1 MRESDGMSDVTALD
15 AAALSAALE
24 AGTVGAAD
32 VMAAT
37 LDRIEQLNPK
47 VNAIVS
53 MRPREVLM
61 AEARAAERMPRR
73 GWLHGVPF
81 AVKDLVETAGIRTT
95 RGSPLLADHVPEV
108 DDILAARLRAAG
120 AILIGKTNVPE
131 FGLGSH
137 SYNPVHGT
145 TRNPYDLSRT
155 AGGSSGGA
163 AAALAARLVA
173 VADGSDFMG
182 SLRNPAAFCNVYGFR
197 PTFGRVPADPVG
209 DLFLHQFATNGPMA
223 RTPRDLA
230 LLLDTLA
237 GPDPRDPHALP
248 PHASFAEGLT
258 GDIRGCRIGWI
269 GDWGGHYPIEAGI
282 LPLCE
287 AALAVFAELGA
298 TVEPVTPGFDPT
310 RLWEAWLTL
319 RGFALTG
326 RLGSLVAD
334 PAKRPLLKP
343 EAVWEVESAAGL
355 TAADVLAAS
364 GVRSEWFACAAGLF
378 RQFDA
383 LVLPSAQV
391 FPVRCRLDLAARG
404 GRAAHGDLPPVD
416 GGGDPRL
423 LRRAAGAE
431 RSGGLFFRRPAHGDA
446 AHRAA
451 RRGCRDAAARRG
463 VPPGDGL
470 AGEAAADDLSVR
482 FGLRWVCQAIR
493 KAARQCM
500 SRRLACRMRVLTV
513 PTGTPSI
520 AAMSP

>member
-1 MRESDGMSDVTALD
+1 MSDVTALD

-37 LDRIEQLNPK
+37 LDRIEQLNPR

-209 DLFLHQFATNGPMA
+209 DVFLHQFATNGPMA
-223 RTPRDLA
+223 RTPRDMA

-237 GPDPRDPHALP
+237 GPDPRDPHSLP

-258 GDIRGCRIGWI
+258 ADIRGCRIGWI

-298 TVEPVTPGFDPT
+298 TVEPVTPAFDPA
-310 RLWEAWLTL
+310 RLWEAWQTL

-364 GVRSEWFACAAGLF
+364 GVRSAWFVHAAGLF

-391 FPVRCRLDLAARG
+391 FPFDADWTWPREVAGRRMATYHQWMEVVIPASLAG
-404 GRAAHGDLPPVD
+404 LPALSVPV
-416 GGGDPRL
+416 GFSS
-423 LRRAAGAE
+423 E
-431 RSGGLFFRRPAHGDA
+431 RPSHGDA

-470 AGEAAADDLSVR
+470 AGEAAAGDLSLR
-482 FGLRWVCQAIR
+482 FGRVCQAIR

>member
-1 MRESDGMSDVTALD
+1 MSEVTELD

-24 AGTVGAAD
+24 AGRVGAAE

-37 LDRIEQLNPK
+37 LDRIERLNPK
-47 VNAIVS
+47 INAIVS

-61 AEARAAERMPRR
+61 AEARAAERTPRR

-95 RGSPLLADHVPEV
+95 RGSPLLADHVPDV
-108 DDILAARLRAAG
+108 DDLLAARLRGAG

-209 DLFLHQFATNGPMA
+209 DVFLHQFATNGPMA

-230 LLLDTLA
+230 LLLDTIA

-248 PHASFAEGLT
+248 AHSSFAEGLT
-258 GDIRGCRIGWI
+258 SDIRGRRIGWI
-269 GDWGGHYPIEAGI
+269 GDWGGHYPIEPGI

-298 TVEPVTPGFDPT
+298 TVEPVTPSFDPT
-310 RLWEAWLTL
+310 LLWEAWLTL
-319 RGFALTG
+319 RGFAITG
-326 RLGSLVAD
+326 RLGTLVAD
-334 PAKRPLLKP
+334 PAKRPRLKP
-343 EAVWEVESAAGL
+343 EVVWEVESAAGL
-355 TAADVLAAS
+355 TAGDVLAAS
-364 GVRSEWFACAAGLF
+364 VVRSEWFACAAGLF
-378 RQFDA
+378 EQFDT

-391 FPVRCRLDLAARG
+391 FPFDAEWTWPREVAGRRMTVADSARLLTRG
-404 GRAAHGDLPPVD
+404 LR
-416 GGGDPRL
+416 
-423 LRRAAGAE
+423 LRRAMMTGK
-431 RSGGLFFRRPAHGDA
+431 RLRFQLLSRLIP
-446 AHRAA
+446 
-451 RRGCRDAAARRG
+451 
-463 VPPGDGL
+463 
-470 AGEAAADDLSVR
+470 DL
-482 FGLRWVCQAIR
+482 
-493 KAARQCM
+493 
-500 SRRLACRMRVLTV
+500 
-513 PTGTPSI
+513 
-520 AAMSP
+520 

>member
-1 MRESDGMSDVTALD
+1 MSERDRMSDIAAFD

-24 AGTVGAAD
+24 AGSVGAAE

-37 LDRIEQLNPK
+37 LDRIERLNPAI
-47 VNAIVS
+47 NAIVS
-53 MRPREVLM
+53 MRPREALM
-61 AEARAAERMPRR
+61 AEAREAERTPRR

-95 RGSPLLADHVPEV
+95 RGSPLFADHVPDA

-209 DLFLHQFATNGPMA
+209 DVFLHQFAINGPMA

-230 LLLDTLA
+230 LLLDTIA
-237 GPDPRDPHALP
+237 GPDRRDPHALP
-248 PHASFAEGLT
+248 PHSSFAAGLT
-258 GDIRGCRIGWI
+258 ADIRGCRIGWI
-269 GDWGGHYPIEAGI
+269 GDWDGHYPLEPGILALVEAG
-282 LPLCE
+282 
-287 AALAVFAELGA
+287 LAVLARLGA
-298 TVEPVTPGFDPT
+298 TVEPLRPPFDPE

-319 RGFALTG
+319 RGFAMTG
-326 RLGSLVAD
+326 RLGALMAD
-334 PAKRPLLKP
+334 PEKRPLLKP

-355 TAADVLAAS
+355 SAADVMAAS
-364 GVRSEWFACAAGLF
+364 VVRSDWFACTAALF
-378 RQFDA
+378 GQFDA

-391 FPVRCRLDLAARG
+391 FPFDADWTWPREVS
-404 GRAAHGDLPPVD
+404 GRRMTTYHQWMEVVTPATMAGLPALSIPVGFSPD
-416 GGGDPRL
+416 GLPMGMQLIG
-423 LRRAAGAE
+423 
-431 RSGGLFFRRPAHGDA
+431 
-446 AHRAA
+446 
-451 RRGCRDAAARRG
+451 RRGDDAG
-463 VPPGDGL
+463 VL
-470 AGEAAADDLSVR
+470 
-482 FGLRWVCQAIR
+482 
-493 KAARQCM
+493 
-500 SRRLACRMRVLTV
+500 RLAEAYHQATDWPGRWPPAL
-513 PTGTPSI
+513 
-520 AAMSP
+520 